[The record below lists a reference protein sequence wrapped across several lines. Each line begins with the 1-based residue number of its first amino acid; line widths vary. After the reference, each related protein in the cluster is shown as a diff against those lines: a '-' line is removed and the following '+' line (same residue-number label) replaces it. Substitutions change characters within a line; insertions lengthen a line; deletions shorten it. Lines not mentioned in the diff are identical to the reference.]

1 MIYEEVKQET
11 GMRMGKVVT
20 LSNLIEKASCVSKI
34 SKEVVLNNRKE
45 LKEGLLRYLR
55 KDISHQRKQQE
66 QRFWGRNSKEA
77 SGPGTE

>member
-1 MIYEEVKQET
+1 
-11 GMRMGKVVT
+11 MRMGKVVT
-20 LSNLIEKASCVSKI
+20 LSNLIEKASCVSTI

-66 QRFWGRNSKEA
+66 QRF
-77 SGPGTE
+77 